1 MDSDLDTL
9 NFFVD
14 TELLFGGADED
25 GLEVTGNTSSNT
37 ATIAIVGVI
46 VFLII
51 AGIVYFTL
59 FSKKTPI
66 AESSRLSETTTTTK
80 PIAVNKSLDNKS
92 ESSPSGGSTS
102 GGSTSGGSSSGGSSS
117 GGGSSGGGSS
127 GAMPSAPI
135 VPMSGGPKVATP
147 TNTPTGPAPTTPTQP
162 GPAQTGST
170 PTGPPSS
177 DKPKGGLT
185 PEEIAEAQRKAAED
199 KKKADDEAFQKE
211 KARLKAIEDEKEN
224 AKLDEEAR
232 IKKQKKIA
240 IKICTKDRVEPCAA
254 GFLTKEFID
263 PVTFDKATCCIIDPS
278 RNDPAKIK
286 EALDLAASRL
296 KALEDRGKISLENR
310 VSKELL
316 SAKEKYNP
324 ITLKT
329 TINKLANSLSKK
341 YDAKALAESEEIGAA
356 QIDSIESN
364 IIKNLTMA
372 AKDIEKEYGGSM
384 GSKLSNQSSNSNLGS
399 MDPKAWAGM
408 AFDAYQTIL
417 NMGDPGGYQNVT
429 FLDQYIKIRDKT
441 NEIWNS
447 ELQKNNIPTPVVI
460 GPLTKMAPGKASDPV
475 SDSNKPETLRALGQ
489 YIFKEFIINYTNQ
502 VLQVIDLTQYSNAEQ
517 YEIIAVQVK
526 NASSFFDKE
535 AGQKYFDERMC
546 NLAEGLFVDGKCSYK
561 DKNTCDASYDWNDLK
576 NNKDSKENYVEFRD
590 NKCILVNPTLR
601 RSCEDNKMEYDYDKQ
616 LCKITDEYCKE
627 KGIGTIDTPNGK
639 DCKLEMGQSI
649 AEKIFGTT
657 IVRGLVQVF
666 DPSQYK
672 PCKSD
677 EKDGNNLPGE
687 LKTAIYASIALPPP
701 LNIPGILYATLGNK
715 TCINT
720 AGCQA
725 PKHNE
730 AGLCYDKC
738 KDGFKSDGATFCY
751 KEYPDFQNNG
761 MGHTVTSV
769 TKKVITNT
777 GRPLSYCDPNSKEKG
792 GALCYPKCKD
802 GFSSDG
808 ATQCYKNVPPNW
820 PGKSTIAHL
829 QHNTIYDGPGKPLT
843 SCNDNQE
850 KGGALCYPKCK
861 DGFSSDGATQCYK
874 NPPQHWPGTTTLT
887 HLQHKTHY
895 SGPGKPLSHC
905 NPDQDKGGALCYPK
919 CRDGFKSDGVAIC
932 YGTCPAGSVDVGALC
947 RDGCREGYHDV
958 AGVCWENTPAGA
970 VNVGAL
976 IRDGCRAGF
985 RDVAGVCWGSC
996 PGGWNDDGATCREN
1010 LGWNGCCNKGA
1021 YGECLG
1027 CATGGT
1033 VRAKESYVPAT
1044 RARQS
1049 YVPATKAK
1057 PSYGR
1062 GAGEPL
1068 KCAPGL
1074 EQRGAL
1080 CYEDCSKHNANGIE
1094 FERRNDN
1101 IDMCSTKCPPGFTNI
1116 GVGGCQKEGYSRGAG
1131 EPLKCEKGL
1140 EQRGALCYQDCSKH
1154 NANGIEYERRNDNID
1169 MCSTKCP
1176 PGFSNIGIGGCQKEA
1191 YNRGA
1196 GEPMSCQPNELEK
1209 SKGLCYDK
1217 CPDGYQDQSLG
1228 LCSQGCPS
1236 GSKDFGVG
1244 CTREAYNRGAGTLP
1258 FSIYVKERLIPYGKK
1273 DK

>member
-9 NFFVD
+9 NFFAN
-14 TELLFGGADED
+14 TEYQFGGDDD
-25 GLEVTGNTSSNT
+25 GEVVQGSGSGFMIIVGIVVLIIILAGVYFIFMKSNTLAEKSPSSETKINKPIESSNKTTDKPSDTSSTKPSDTSSTKSSDTSSTKSSDTSSSKPSDDKPVVPMTGTSSGT
-37 ATIAIVGVI
+37 AT
-46 VFLII
+46 
-51 AGIVYFTL
+51 
-59 FSKKTPI
+59 PI
-66 AESSRLSETTTTTK
+66 
-80 PIAVNKSLDNKS
+80 N
-92 ESSPSGGSTS
+92 
-102 GGSTSGGSSSGGSSS
+102 
-117 GGGSSGGGSS
+117 
-127 GAMPSAPI
+127 
-135 VPMSGGPKVATP
+135 TP
-147 TNTPTGPAPTTPTQP
+147 TGTPTGPAPSTNTPKSP
-162 GPAQTGST
+162 ST
-170 PTGPPSS
+170 PTV
-177 DKPKGGLT
+177 PKTPELT
-185 PEEIAEAQRKAAED
+185 PEEIKKKEYDEFQ
-199 KKKADDEAFQKE
+199 KKKALLQ
-211 KARLKAIEDEKEN
+211 AI
-224 AKLDEEAR
+224 ADEEAYIVSEEEAKVQR
-232 IKKQKKIA
+232 KLKRD
-240 IKICTKDRVEPCAA
+240 IKICSKDRIEPCNK
-254 GFLTKEFID
+254 GFLPKEFKD
-263 PVTFDKATCCIIDPS
+263 PSSNETSICCIIDPS
-278 RNDPAKIK
+278 RNDPEKIK
-286 EALDLAASRL
+286 EALAYANSML
-296 KALEDRGKISLENR
+296 KAISDKDKMTIEIRVAKIILNGN
-310 VSKELL
+310 
-316 SAKEKYNP
+316 EKYNP
-324 ITLKT
+324 TTLSNN
-329 TINKLANSLSKK
+329 ISKLANNLSKK
-341 YDAKALAESEEIGAA
+341 HESKALAESEQISSA
-356 QIDSIESN
+356 QVGSNSIEKDL
-364 IIKNLTMA
+364 IKNLTLA
-372 AKDIEKEYGGSM
+372 AKQIEKDYGGAI
-384 GSKLSNQSSNSNLGS
+384 GGQVANQSSNSNQGGMGPLG
-399 MDPKAWAGM
+399 WAGM
-408 AFDAYQTIL
+408 AFDAFQSLL

-441 NEIWNS
+441 NETWNN
-447 ELQKNNIPTPVVI
+447 ELKKNNIPTPVVMS
-460 GPLTKMAPGKASDPV
+460 PLSKMAPGTANDPV
-475 SDSNKPETLRALGQ
+475 SEDAKPKTIRELGK
-489 YIFKEFIINYTNQ
+489 YILKEYIINYVHQ
-502 VLQVIDLTQYSNAEQ
+502 ILDKIDLTKYSSAEQ
-517 YEIIAVQVK
+517 FAIIGEQVK
-526 NASSFFDKE
+526 KASAFFDTTDGK
-535 AGQKYFDERMC
+535 KYFEERMC
-546 NLAEGLFVDGKCSYK
+546 NLADGIMVEGSCTYK
-561 DKNTCDASYDWNDLK
+561 DRTACDSSYDWNEIK
-576 NNKDSKENYVEFRD
+576 NNKETKDNYVEYIKG
-590 NKCILVNPTLR
+590 KCILVNPTLR
-601 RSCEDNKMEYDYDKQ
+601 QSCEDNKLGYDYEKQ
-616 LCKITDEYCKE
+616 LCQITDEYCKVH
-627 KGIGTIDTPNGK
+627 GIGIVDTPNGK
-639 DCKLEMGQSI
+639 DCKLAMGQGI

-677 EKDGNNLPGE
+677 EKDGDNLPGE

-701 LNIPGILYATLGNK
+701 LSIPGILYATLGNK

-725 PKHNE
+725 PRQNE
-730 AGLCYDKC
+730 AGLCYEKC

-769 TKKVITNT
+769 TKKVVTNT

-874 NPPQHWPGTTTLT
+874 NPPPHWPGTTTLT

-895 SGPGKPLSHC
+895 SGPGKPLTHC
-905 NPDQDKGGALCYPK
+905 NADQDKGGALCYPK
-919 CRDGFKSDGVAIC
+919 CRDGYKSDGVAIC
-932 YGTCPAGSVDVGALC
+932 YGQCPAGSVDVGALC

-958 AGVCWENTPAGA
+958 AGVCWENTPAGS

-1010 LGWNGCCNKGA
+1010 IGWNGCCNRGA

-1033 VRAKESYVPAT
+1033 VRGKESYVPAT

-1080 CYEDCSKHNANGIE
+1080 CYDNCAAHNANGIE

-1140 EQRGALCYQDCSKH
+1140 EQRGALCYKDCNKH

-1196 GEPMSCQPNELEK
+1196 GEPMSCQPSEIEK

-1217 CPDGYQDQSLG
+1217 CADGYQDQSLG
-1228 LCSQGCPS
+1228 LCSQACPA

-1244 CTREAYNRGAGTLP
+1244 CTREAYNRGAGLLP